1 MREDEK
7 NKGKGGW
14 GQRPP
19 HKVGDGERVI
29 KVKKRGSG
37 LGHGKVRAGLACI
50 WLG

>member
-19 HKVGDGERVI
+19 HMVGDGERVI
-29 KVKKRGSG
+29 KFKNRGSG
-37 LGHGKVRAGLACI
+37 KSKARARQG
-50 WLG
+50 